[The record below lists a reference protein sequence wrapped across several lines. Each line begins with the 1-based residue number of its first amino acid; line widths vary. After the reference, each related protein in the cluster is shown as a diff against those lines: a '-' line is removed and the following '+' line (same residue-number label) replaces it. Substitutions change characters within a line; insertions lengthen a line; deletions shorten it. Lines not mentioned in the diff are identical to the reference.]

1 MIKKLAQ
8 KEGVI
13 YTGSAGDEP
22 GAVMELYSF
31 VKAMGMNVEVM
42 SKEKNNKIDYECNP
56 DTVLE
61 EATRRHESKD
71 VMCVQRR
78 NKDNGRD
85 DSNVQL
91 HRTDPRCDRRTRTK
105 DSTGNRRC
113 QRIK

>member
-42 SKEKNNKIDYECNP
+42 GKGKNNKIDYECNP

-61 EATRRHESKD
+61 EATRR
-71 VMCVQRR
+71 VMSPKTV
-78 NKDNGRD
+78 
-85 DSNVQL
+85 SYTHL
-91 HRTDPRCDRRTRTK
+91 TLPT
-105 DSTGNRRC
+105 
-113 QRIK
+113 IA